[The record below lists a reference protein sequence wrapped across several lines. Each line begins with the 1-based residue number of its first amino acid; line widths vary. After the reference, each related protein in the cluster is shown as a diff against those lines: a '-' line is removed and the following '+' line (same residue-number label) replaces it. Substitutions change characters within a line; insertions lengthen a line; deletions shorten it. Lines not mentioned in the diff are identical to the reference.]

1 MPQDAMDEIKIL
13 IAREIPQMRR
23 FALFLTKNNPGA
35 DDLVQDALERAIRKR
50 HLWRRHGNIRS
61 WLYRLMYNL
70 FLNQRQRD
78 NRYSDHINIED
89 MVTPPSAP
97 AEQFQKV
104 AFHDVAEALDSL
116 PDEHA
121 APIILTAVEGFSYDE
136 TASILDIPI
145 GTLRSRLFR
154 GREALRNLCDV
165 DQIRADGAAEPD
177 PIDRGGIHRSHLRRV
192 K

>member
-1 MPQDAMDEIKIL
+1 MPLDAMDEIKIL

-23 FALFLTKNNPGA
+23 FALFLTKNSHGA
-35 DDLVQDALERAIRKR
+35 DDLVQDAMERAIRKR
-50 HLWRRHGNIRS
+50 HLWRRYGNIRS
-61 WLYRLMYNL
+61 WLYRIMYNL
-70 FLNQRQRD
+70 FLNQRKRD
-78 NRYSDHINIED
+78 NRYKDHINIED

-104 AFHDVAEALDSL
+104 AFRDVTEALDKL

-121 APIILTAVEGFSYDE
+121 TPIILTAVEGFSYDE
-136 TASILDIPI
+136 AASILDVPI

-154 GREALRNLCDV
+154 GREALRNLCDT
-165 DQIRADGAAEPD
+165 DQGSMDRATESEPV
-177 PIDRGGIHRSHLRRV
+177 DRGCIHNSHLRRV

>member
-1 MPQDAMDEIKIL
+1 
-13 IAREIPQMRR
+13 MRR
-23 FALFLTKNNPGA
+23 FALFLTKNNHGA

-70 FLNQRQRD
+70 FLNRCQRD
-78 NRYSDHINIED
+78 NRYNDHINIED
-89 MVTPPSAP
+89 MVTPTSAP
-97 AEQFQKV
+97 AEQFQKI
-104 AFHDVAEALDSL
+104 AFQDVAEALDSL

-121 APIILTAVEGFSYDE
+121 TPIILTAVEGFSYDE

-154 GREALRNLCDV
+154 GREALRNLCGM
-165 DQIRADGAAEPD
+165 DQTSMDSATEPG
-177 PIDRGGIHRSHLRRV
+177 PIDRGGIHHLHLRRV